1 MQIVSSAQTISLLVG
16 ISVFFFVVLF
26 AVIKDEIE
34 NNASRIKRPEN
45 EWLFTRWDEKLY
57 DVFTKDP
64 PEKTLKSFGVDVE
77 DYKKN
82 CIVAKIK
89 NPNLKKLAARK
100 MIGLLLLFFGVL
112 LLIISMGGGILLPA
126 LIMLIGV
133 VLYQG
138 DVSSVKKQALSCR
151 KRLERELPRFLDLL
165 QTALYIDI
173 PVSDA
178 ILITAK
184 RLNNTLISREL
195 VSSIAETQMGSV
207 SWQTALQEL
216 ALVYDVD
223 MLSDFVQYLINGYE
237 KGLNIYDVVER
248 QATET
253 RKVALISA
261 EENANKLNTSILIP
275 IAVFKLF
282 PLIAIVAFPLIKQL
296 TGSMSIF

>member
-1 MQIVSSAQTISLLVG
+1 MQIVSSAQTIAMLVG

-34 NNASRIKRPEN
+34 NNASRIKRPDN

-57 DVFTKDP
+57 DAFTKEP
-64 PEKTLKSFGVDVE
+64 PEKTLKTFGVDYE

-100 MIGLLLLFFGVL
+100 MIGLLLIFFGFILFIVSITGGL
-112 LLIISMGGGILLPA
+112 LLPFLVLFAGII
-126 LIMLIGV
+126 V
-133 VLYQG
+133 YQG
-138 DVSSVKKQALSCR
+138 DVSRIKKQAQSCR
-151 KRLERELPRFLDLL
+151 KRIEKELPRFLDLL

-184 RLNNTLISREL
+184 RLDKTLISREL
-195 VSSIAETQMGSV
+195 ISSIAETQMGSV

-275 IAVFKLF
+275 IGVFKLF